1 MLKREEKEMQTDNNS
16 IVVSVIYIMVAVGL
30 TVWLARTLFHSG
42 TAFLRDV
49 FEGKPELADALN
61 RLLVTGF
68 YMLSLGYALYI
79 LRASRQQDGFQ
90 AVQFLVNRLAM
101 LLVTLALIHF
111 VNVAVFWKIRT
122 RREQRSMPRPVAPQ
136 ARISRPST
144 GYSAPAA
151 PQAPPTPPTG
161 S

>member
-1 MLKREEKEMQTDNNS
+1 MQTDNNS
-16 IVVSVIYIMVAVGL
+16 IIVSVIYVMVAVGL
-30 TVWLARTLFHSG
+30 TIWLARTLFHSG
-42 TAFLRDV
+42 TAFLHDV

-90 AVQFLVNRLAM
+90 ATQFLVNRLAI

-122 RREQRSMPRPVAPQ
+122 RREQRTMPRPVSPQ

-144 GYSAPAA
+144 GYAAQHAPRT
-151 PQAPPTPPTG
+151 PPAPPTG